1 MTTYGWHIA
10 SVQAPPNVAG
20 PDHRGWKVSYAGWN
34 PCMAWCVETFGGGI
48 GATAWGPGWRYVGE
62 GVFEFK
68 NESDRLMFLLR
79 WS

>member
-34 PCMAWCVETFGGGI
+34 PCKAWCEQQFG
-48 GATAWGPGWRYVGE
+48 TMTGPGPGSVWHYVGE

-68 NESDRLMFLLR
+68 NDSDRLMFLLR